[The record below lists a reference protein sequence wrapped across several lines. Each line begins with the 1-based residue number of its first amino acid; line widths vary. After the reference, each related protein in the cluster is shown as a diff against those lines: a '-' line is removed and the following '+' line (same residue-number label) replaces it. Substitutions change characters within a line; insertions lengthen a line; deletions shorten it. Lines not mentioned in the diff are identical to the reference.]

1 MTVDATAP
9 GDDPV
14 DAQPGQQVLLTRTP
28 RAGELAPR
36 WRLVTAVTW
45 IAVAVAI
52 GSVWKTS
59 DQLGRS
65 TWWIGPR
72 GQQHPLVVQM
82 LPFLPALVMLVGTIN
97 HWRRL
102 AVWGAVASIVSV
114 AVGILDLPL
123 VARIGAIEIAIGVAA
138 LVVSIASSTGTFRP
152 IDAGD
157 EAEESAATGSPHR
170 AG

>member
-9 GDDPV
+9 GEDPV
-14 DAQPGQQVLLTRTP
+14 DAPPRQQVLLTRTP
-28 RAGELAPR
+28 RAGELAPG

-72 GQQHPLVVQM
+72 GQQHPLPVQM

-102 AVWGAVASIVSV
+102 GVWGVVASV
-114 AVGILDLPL
+114 AVVAVGVVDLGR

-138 LVVSIASSTGTFRP
+138 LVVSIASATGTFRP

-157 EAEESAATGSPHR
+157 ETAGSAAAGTPHR